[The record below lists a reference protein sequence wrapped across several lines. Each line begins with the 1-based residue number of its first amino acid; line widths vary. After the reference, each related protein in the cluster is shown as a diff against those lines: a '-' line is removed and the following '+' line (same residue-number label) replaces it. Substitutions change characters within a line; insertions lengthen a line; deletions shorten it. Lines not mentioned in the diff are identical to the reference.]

1 MARKMSMVLILA
13 ACTAAIA
20 GELAADGR
28 LGTPPQAAVAP
39 TPVPN
44 PLTVRFREAL
54 KIADRDV
61 AATPE
66 WMRIHAGF
74 VVQDWTSMRADAQTL
89 AVRFPASADPQI
101 AIAVA
106 IAGTGDLAQAA
117 GALEKAVELRPT
129 HRIALPM
136 LAEVQ
141 LELGQFAGAVATLEL
156 ARKVKPGDLRLL
168 LALGDAYV
176 RSGEPARAVP
186 VFAEAIAVAPEDV
199 PAWLGYLDASARA
212 GLVEPARVAFNQ
224 LRLAHPG
231 TAAVIRSQL
240 PASVVALVPTPIPP
254 TPRPTP
260 RSDTPRLMMASG
272 PAGGAAGGQGPKVW
286 NEASLGYEAKVADI
300 AAHARPLTE
309 MVERYD
315 LTCQGGS
322 ARRPTSVP
330 ADAGERSD
338 ESKPAAVID
347 WKAIWARSAALTAA
361 AANEPTSECRVLASD
376 ILSLANSTRAA
387 LEKAVQST
395 AGSGMSDTDRT
406 RIQQKYNLLW

>member
-1 MARKMSMVLILA
+1 MAIALILV
-13 ACTAAIA
+13 ACTAALA
-20 GELAADGR
+20 GEPAAGER
-28 LGTPPQAAVAP
+28 PGTPPQSSAAS

-44 PLTVRFREAL
+44 PLAVRFREAL
-54 KIADRDV
+54 KVAGPEV

-74 VVQDWTSMRADAQTL
+74 VVQDWASMRADAQAL

-117 GALEKAVELRPT
+117 AALEKAVELQPT

-136 LAEVQ
+136 LAELQ
-141 LELGQFAGAVATLEL
+141 LGLGQFAKAAATLEL
-156 ARKVKPGDLRLL
+156 ARKVKPDDLRLL
-168 LALGDAYV
+168 MALGDAYL
-176 RSGEPARAVP
+176 RSDEPARAVP
-186 VFAEAIAVAPEDV
+186 VLERAIAVAPEDV

-231 TAAVIRSQL
+231 TAATIRHQL
-240 PASVVALVPTPIPP
+240 PASVLAVVPTPIPP

-272 PAGGAAGGQGPKVW
+272 PAGGTAGSQGPKVW
-286 NEASLGYEAKVADI
+286 NEASLGYEAKISDI
-300 AAHARPLTE
+300 AAHARPLAE

-322 ARRPTSVP
+322 ARRPTSAP

-338 ESKPAAVID
+338 EGKPVVEID
-347 WKAIWARSAALTAA
+347 WKAIWARSAAWTDA
-361 AANEPTSECRVLASD
+361 AANEPTSECRVLAAD
-376 ILSLANSTRAA
+376 ILSLANGTRAA

-395 AGSGMSDTDRT
+395 AGSGMSETDRA